1 MEASASRISLYS
13 PLDGAALVVETQAM
27 QNFRTLRET
36 NVLINFAH
44 TELVFATK
52 RQPSDDV
59 EPIQQQNIL
68 LIQKLTAEGTI
79 EEVQMVLGWLLD
91 TEALLV
97 LLPPDKFVAWLA
109 DMIKF
114 IKMECCN
121 QEHLDTMVRCLN
133 HANMMLPFA
142 RHFLGRIQARL
153 DREVICLAM
162 VNFDKKE
169 IKDLQIWEQLLTRM
183 VTGRGWCQTYCQLA
197 YC

>member
-1 MEASASRISLYS
+1 L
-13 PLDGAALVVETQAM
+13 G
-27 QNFRTLRET
+27 
-36 NVLINFAH
+36 
-44 TELVFATK
+44 FATK
-52 RQPSDDV
+52 RQPGDDV

-68 LIQKLTAEGTI
+68 LIPKLTAEGTP

-97 LLPPDKFVAWLA
+97 LLPPNKFVAWLA

-114 IKMECCN
+114 IKTGCCN
-121 QEHLDTMVRCLN
+121 QEHLDTMVGCLN
-133 HANMMLPFA
+133 YADMMLPFA

-162 VNFDKKE
+162 VKFDKKD

-183 VTGRGWCQTYCQLA
+183 VTRSHGWRQTKRQLLA